1 MGFCDHRA
9 PWLID
14 VAIAATRRA
23 RMRARRKGV
32 CGRSTKMIERWR
44 MPLASLARRSEAEP
58 VSRSPER
65 SQRETSLRG
74 AFKMGR

>member
-9 PWLID
+9 LWLID
-14 VAIAATRRA
+14 VAIAVTRRA

-44 MPLASLARRSEAEP
+44 MPLSVAKRSQANESARR
-58 VSRSPER
+58 V
-65 SQRETSLRG
+65 
-74 AFKMGR
+74 

>member
-1 MGFCDHRA
+1 MGFYDHHA
-9 PWLID
+9 LWLID

-44 MPLASLARRSEAEP
+44 MPLGVAKPSKRVCEAR
-58 VSRSPER
+58 
-65 SQRETSLRG
+65 L
-74 AFKMGR
+74 K